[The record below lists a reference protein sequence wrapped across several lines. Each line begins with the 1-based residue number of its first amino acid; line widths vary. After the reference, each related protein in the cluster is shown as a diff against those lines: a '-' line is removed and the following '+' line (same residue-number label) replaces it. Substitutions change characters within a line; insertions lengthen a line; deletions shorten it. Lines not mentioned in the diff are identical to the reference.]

1 MKKSKQKSRRFKR
14 YIRKQ
19 LNKAKKDIA
28 NLNLEPSTYHWDER
42 YRDCHNS
49 PNLGPHYSEIGNHR
63 SPIVHHHNPHQLSS
77 EVQGLTWADIKVF
90 DKEDSGIRIE
100 KKM

>member
-19 LNKAKKDIA
+19 LNKAKKDIE
-28 NLNLEPSTYHWDER
+28 NLEMKINLAEPLFYPRGE
-42 YRDCHNS
+42 HNH
-49 PNLGPHYSEIGNHR
+49 NRALGI
-63 SPIVHHHNPHQLSS
+63 HHHNPEQLRGVHGSA
-77 EVQGLTWADIKVF
+77 WKVF
-90 DKEDSGIRIE
+90 GKEDSGIRIE

>member
-19 LNKAKKDIA
+19 LNKAKKDIE
-28 NLNLEPSTYHWDER
+28 NLEME
-42 YRDCHNS
+42 
-49 PNLGPHYSEIGNHR
+49 
-63 SPIVHHHNPHQLSS
+63 
-77 EVQGLTWADIKVF
+77 
-90 DKEDSGIRIE
+90 IRIE